1 MDDREAREA
10 AGPPDAAERGGRER
24 FLPGV
29 HESPQQYST
38 LLEINNAITSNSPGP
53 V

>member
-1 MDDREAREA
+1 MDDREAPEA
-10 AGPPDAAERGGRER
+10 AGPHDAAERGGRER
-24 FLPGV
+24 LLPGV
-29 HESPQQYST
+29 QESPQQYST